1 MKTYSISVEFIDYE
15 NQEVGTFGF
24 GGITAPL
31 DEVLK
36 QVAEDVKTI
45 EQQIG
50 EVVSITIDF
59 EYEIG
64 EEA

>member
-1 MKTYSISVEFIDYE
+1 MKTYSIHIEFIDYE

-45 EQQIG
+45 EEKVG

-59 EYEIG
+59 EYEVEG
-64 EEA
+64 GD